1 MKHID
6 DIRFVATGPALHHAG
21 RVRAPRTHVG
31 VAPVAR
37 VARVATALCGA
48 ARRSLSLRRV
58 MRLGAAPVADAAAI
72 STAIAG
78 VISAA
83 IATPSAGN
91 PVMANATLAG
101 AIAVRG
107 AQAAVLRRI
116 AHARAA
122 RAQPSPVRRRPFS
135 SVRLT
140 LMQDHSS

>member
-6 DIRFVATGPALHHAG
+6 DIRFVATGPALRHAG

-37 VARVATALCGA
+37 MATALCDA

-58 MRLGAAPVADAAAI
+58 VQFAAAPVADAATIAAAF
-72 STAIAG
+72 ST
-78 VISAA
+78 S
-83 IATPSAGN
+83 SAGN
-91 PVMANATLAG
+91 PVMADATLAC
-101 AIAVRG
+101 AIADRG
-107 AQAAVLRRI
+107 APAAALRRI

-122 RAQPSPVRRRPFS
+122 PAMPSPARRRPLS

>member
-6 DIRFVATGPALHHAG
+6 DIRFVATGPALRHAG

-37 VARVATALCGA
+37 VATALCDA
-48 ARRSLSLRRV
+48 ARRNQSLRRAV
-58 MRLGAAPVADAAAI
+58 QFAAAPVADAA
-72 STAIAG
+72 TIA
-78 VISAA
+78 AA
-83 IATPSAGN
+83 FAGN
-91 PVMANATLAG
+91 PVMADATLAC
-101 AIAVRG
+101 AIADRG
-107 AQAAVLRRI
+107 APAAALRRI

-122 RAQPSPVRRRPFS
+122 PAMPSPARRRPLS